1 MASQMNLSPLRHAL
15 LLALLLL
22 GLLRAVE
29 APPLPRLAT
38 LIAGQAFDLELAAT
52 PETRERGLMERL
64 DLPPDGGM
72 LFVFPDE
79 APRRFWMK
87 NTRVDLD
94 IVYLD
99 AAARVV
105 SSTSMHVEPP
115 QSERET
121 DAQYEARLPLY
132 ASAAPARFAIEFRS
146 GTLTLLHLASGDPV
160 RLDLAR
166 LAALAR

>member
-1 MASQMNLSPLRHAL
+1 MNQRAL
-15 LLALLLL
+15 PRTLVLALSL
-22 GLLRAVE
+22 GVALVAQE
-29 APPLPRLAT
+29 GPPLPRLTT
-38 LIAGQAFDLELAAT
+38 LIAGQAFELELAVT

-87 NTRVDLD
+87 NTRLDLD

-105 SSTSMHVEPP
+105 STASMQVEPP
-115 QSERET
+115 QAERET
-121 DAQYEARLPLY
+121 DAQYQERLPY
-132 ASAAPARFAIEFRS
+132 YPSTGPARFAIEFRS
-146 GTLTLLHLASGDPV
+146 GTLALLQLVPGAPIG
-160 RLDLAR
+160 LDLAR